1 MADVHIDR
9 GTYVREKN
17 EREKIFKKTK
27 KLKKKKREKKSSK

>member
-9 GTYVREKN
+9 ETYVREIN

-27 KLKKKKREKKSSK
+27 KLKKKKKEKKSSK